1 LFGEIFIRKGG
12 TCATALGEICLCFL
26 RGAIILLLEAG
37 APTGK
42 IDSKA
47 SHEESE
53 IPIFAANTKAGVN
66 GAYALNGED
75 YKMILK
81 SESIHGMQ
89 SLGA

>member
-1 LFGEIFIRKGG
+1 M
-12 TCATALGEICLCFL
+12 
-26 RGAIILLLEAG
+26 LLEAG

-66 GAYALNGED
+66 GAYALDGQD
-75 YKMILK
+75 YRMILK
-81 SESIHGMQ
+81 SESIRGMQ
-89 SLGA
+89 SLGAGRYIPCTIGFGVDIAGG